1 LEKGLWQMNTFFS
14 TVPVVYI
21 NLDDAIDR
29 RRCLETEF
37 ETHKIVAERLEAV
50 LWTRLSEL
58 EQSSYY
64 SDRLNRAQYHSAL
77 VNGEKGCYA
86 SHIEAW
92 RLLLSS
98 NHSCMVVLEDDV
110 RLTSDFCSVIT
121 AVANLDIPWDM
132 VKLIGRE
139 QEKISAT
146 KLLVKNF
153 HLIDYSRVP
162 SYTAGYVIS
171 RSGAEKMLST
181 RVPFGRPIDVDLRFW
196 WENNLIIYGIW
207 PSVLKFDQTSDVT
220 TIAGRKA
227 SSSLISK
234 WRKFK
239 MKLMLTLGN
248 ILHRAKRKKA
258 F

>member
-1 LEKGLWQMNTFFS
+1 
-14 TVPVVYI
+14 
-21 NLDDAIDR
+21 
-29 RRCLETEF
+29 
-37 ETHKIVAERLEAV
+37 
-50 LWTRLSEL
+50 
-58 EQSSYY
+58 
-64 SDRLNRAQYHSAL
+64 
-77 VNGEKGCYA
+77 
-86 SHIEAW
+86 
-92 RLLLSS
+92 
-98 NHSCMVVLEDDV
+98 
-110 RLTSDFCSVIT
+110 
-121 AVANLDIPWDM
+121 
-132 VKLIGRE
+132 
-139 QEKISAT
+139 
-146 KLLVKNF
+146 
-153 HLIDYSRVP
+153 
-162 SYTAGYVIS
+162 VIS